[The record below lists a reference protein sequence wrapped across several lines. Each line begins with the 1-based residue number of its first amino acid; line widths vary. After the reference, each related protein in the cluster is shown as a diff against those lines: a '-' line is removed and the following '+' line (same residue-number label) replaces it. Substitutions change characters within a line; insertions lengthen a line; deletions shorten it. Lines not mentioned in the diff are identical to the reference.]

1 MCVAGLG
8 AGKEFNIMVRVD
20 APFVATLRISVT
32 FIVIVFK
39 IVLQIRKLEALLN
52 FTLSLLLMS
61 KLPLTREIVK
71 ELIKL
76 KNIRN
81 PFFTVCGH
89 LPLFAE
95 AVNVTL
101 YF

>member
-1 MCVAGLG
+1 M
-8 AGKEFNIMVRVD
+8 
-20 APFVATLRISVT
+20 ATLRISVT
-32 FIVIVFK
+32 FIVITFK
-39 IVLQIRKLEALLN
+39 IVLQIRKLKALLK
-52 FTLSLLLMS
+52 FTLSLVLMS
-61 KLPLTREIVK
+61 KLPLTKEIVK

-89 LPLFAE
+89 SPLFAE
-95 AVNVTL
+95 AINVTL

>member
-1 MCVAGLG
+1 
-8 AGKEFNIMVRVD
+8 
-20 APFVATLRISVT
+20 
-32 FIVIVFK
+32 
-39 IVLQIRKLEALLN
+39 
-52 FTLSLLLMS
+52 MS

-95 AVNVTL
+95 AINVTL